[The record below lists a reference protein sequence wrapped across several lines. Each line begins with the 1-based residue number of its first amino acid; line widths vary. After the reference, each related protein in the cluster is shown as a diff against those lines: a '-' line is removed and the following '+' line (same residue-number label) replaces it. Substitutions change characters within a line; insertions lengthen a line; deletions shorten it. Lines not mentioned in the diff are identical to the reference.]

1 MVTRVLDTS
10 VVVKWFL
17 EEEGTDRADLLLQEL
32 AKGAARA
39 VVPSSLFSEIANVF
53 WVHRREGLTEAEAQA
68 FWGELVHLPLDI
80 IEVSHQLLFDALAF
94 SFREQVSPYDA
105 TFVVL
110 ARKLE
115 CDLMVSSGARSGV
128 PAPGSNCSKGIA

>member
-1 MVTRVLDTS
+1 
-10 VVVKWFL
+10 VVS
-17 EEEGTDRADLLLQEL
+17 GRGGDGPGGSPSPRART
-32 AKGAARA
+32 GYGSHRR
-39 VVPSSLFSEIANVF
+39 SFFSFSEIANVF
-53 WVHRREGLTEAEAQA
+53 WVRRRDGLTEAEAQA

-80 IEVSHQLLFDALAF
+80 VEVSYQLLFDGLTF

-115 CDLMVSSGARSGV
+115 CDLITADGV
-128 PAPGSNCSKGIA
+128 LWRRVQATCPWVKLL

>member
-32 AKGAARA
+32 AQDTARA

-53 WVHRREGLTEAEAQA
+53 WVHRREGLTEAEAQS
-68 FWGELVHLPLDI
+68 FWGELVQLPLEI
-80 IEVSHQLLFDALAF
+80 IQVTHQLLFDALAF

-110 ARKLE
+110 ARKLD
-115 CDLMVSSGARSGV
+115 CDLITADGV
-128 PAPGSNCSKGIA
+128 LWRKIRATCPWVKLL

>member
-17 EEEGTDRADLLLQEL
+17 EEEGTDRAERLLRESVNGT
-32 AKGAARA
+32 AHA
-39 VVPSSLFSEIANVF
+39 VAPSSLYSELANVF
-53 WVHRREGLTEAEAQA
+53 WVRRRDGLTEAAAQA
-68 FWGELVHLPLDI
+68 FWSELFHLPLDVV
-80 IEVSHQLLFDALAF
+80 EVSHQLLFEALTF
-94 SFREQVSPYDA
+94 SFHEQVSPYDS

-115 CDLMVSSGARSGV
+115 CDLITADGV
-128 PAPGSNCSKGIA
+128 LWRRVRDTCPWVKLL